1 MLLNQLLTAPTR
13 AITCYYFTGMYCEQL
28 AAQQRPFVQAPDH
41 SSWQREGTKVLK
53 SCTERIFQ
61 KEKSAMQCAASFLVL
76 YPLLALPS
84 SHSISGGGGVF
95 YKSCFSESINK
106 VLFTGFIFVL
116 FSFFSIIV
124 IT

>member
-13 AITCYYFTGMYCEQL
+13 AITCYYFTRMYCEQL

-61 KEKSAMQCAASFLVL
+61 KEKSAMQYAASFLVL

-84 SHSISGGGGVF
+84 SHSISGGGGVSQIILQILLLRE
-95 YKSCFSESINK
+95 YK
-106 VLFTGFIFVL
+106 
-116 FSFFSIIV
+116 
-124 IT
+124 